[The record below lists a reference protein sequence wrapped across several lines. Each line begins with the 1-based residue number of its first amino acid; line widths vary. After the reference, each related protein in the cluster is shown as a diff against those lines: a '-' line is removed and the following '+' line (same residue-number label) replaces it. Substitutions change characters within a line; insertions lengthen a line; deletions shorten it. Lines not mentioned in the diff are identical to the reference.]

1 MLLIDELRVWPP
13 YILKYEPIDE
23 EGFKSRI
30 IWKENTPDWI
40 KKAKDLADHTQ
51 YEDLIKLAEAN
62 GTVIP
67 K

>member
-13 YILKYEPIDE
+13 YILKYESIDE

-40 KKAKDLADHTQ
+40 KNAKDLAEHKQ

-62 GTVIP
+62 GIVIP